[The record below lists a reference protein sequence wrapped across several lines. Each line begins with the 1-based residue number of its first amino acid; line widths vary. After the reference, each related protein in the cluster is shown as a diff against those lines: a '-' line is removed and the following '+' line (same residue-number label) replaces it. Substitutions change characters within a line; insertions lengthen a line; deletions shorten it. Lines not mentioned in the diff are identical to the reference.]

1 MNMIETV
8 LESSRMGGSENIY
21 ILGVIFNI
29 VVWNYEN
36 VIFLEN

>member
-21 ILGVIFNI
+21 IEGVISNHFLENF
-29 VVWNYEN
+29 EN
-36 VIFLEN
+36 VILVEN